1 MQKIT
6 TAAELDETIRLLEI
20 KQKVEVQLFKEQV
33 RATYESMKPINL
45 VKSFLKNLT
54 TSPEVGGSL
63 VNSVMGIVGGYL
75 SKKAVVGGTTST
87 FRQVLGSIIQM
98 GVTNLISRNADG
110 IKSTTTSVF
119 QKIFGKKEN
128 TS

>member
-6 TAAELDETIRLLEI
+6 TAAELDEAIRLLEI